1 MQLLIVKHNYLHIS
15 PFKTLFFSLGQFVAR
30 SSFGAFLRLSVSYF
44 GIPRSSLAV
53 RLFSWFALSSLYA
66 PCIHSRKISRI
77 IVCSL
82 FSVSSW
88 VRLTSSRI
96 LHGAAKL
103 ALFSITERHNKQYK
117 ILHFVSLH
125 LLKPYTHYGTKILKS
140 IYTLYF
146 CIFRYEKRSPAARP
160 IKPCYWSFFT

>member
-15 PFKTLFFSLGQFVAR
+15 PFKTLFFLLGQFVAR

-44 GIPRSSLAV
+44 GISRS
-53 RLFSWFALSSLYA
+53 LSSLGSPLVRCMLRAYTLGRSHA
-66 PCIHSRKISRI
+66 QFYF
-77 IVCSL
+77 VCGL
-82 FSVSSW
+82 FSSSSW

-103 ALFSITERHNKQYK
+103 ALFSITERHNKQNK

-140 IYTLYF
+140 IF
-146 CIFRYEKRSPAARP
+146 KG
-160 IKPCYWSFFT
+160 